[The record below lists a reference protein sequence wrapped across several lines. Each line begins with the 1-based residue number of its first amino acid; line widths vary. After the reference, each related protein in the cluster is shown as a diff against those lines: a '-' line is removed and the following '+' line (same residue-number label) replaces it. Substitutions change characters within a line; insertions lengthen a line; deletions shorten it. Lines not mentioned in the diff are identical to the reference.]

1 VTPRPITS
9 ALLALFAI
17 FAIGVG
23 GYMYL
28 ERWTFLE
35 SLWMVTITLTT
46 IGFGEIHPLT
56 DLGRWF
62 TMGLIVAGVSVGA
75 YATTQLTSL
84 VLEGQMSGLLR
95 HQRRQAELDKLQN
108 HFIVVGFGRLGRT
121 VVEELIATGVPV
133 CVVERDPTNLAEL
146 ERLRLCPV
154 VVGDGSTDEV
164 LKQAGILRA
173 RGVAVAVSSGAEAV
187 FVTLSVRELNPKI
200 PIITRVSDAEHAVKA
215 RRAGAT
221 SVVSPHTMGGWRMA
235 HGLVRPHATSFLD
248 LATLASHE
256 DILLEEYQLP
266 PNSPANGLSL
276 GSLKIGE
283 HWHVLVIAIRHAD
296 GKMVPTP
303 GAAQMLGKG
312 DVIIVVGAPAP
323 VRNFGRWL
331 LVQPD

>member
-1 VTPRPITS
+1 MTPTPITS
-9 ALLALFAI
+9 ALFALLAI
-17 FAIGVG
+17 FIIGVS
-23 GYMYL
+23 GYMYI
-28 ERWTFLE
+28 EEWTFLE
-35 SLWMVTITLTT
+35 ALWMVTITLTT
-46 IGFGEIHPLT
+46 IGFGEIRPLSEP
-56 DLGRWF
+56 GRWF

-75 YATTQLTSL
+75 YAMTQLTSL
-84 VLEGQMSGLLR
+84 VLEGQMSGLIR
-95 HQRRQAELDKLQN
+95 HRRRQAELDKMHG

-121 VVEELIATGVPV
+121 VAEELIATGVPV
-133 CVVERDPTNLAEL
+133 CVVERDPANLAEL
-146 ERLRLCPV
+146 ERMRLCPV
-154 VVGDGSTDEV
+154 VVGDGSADEV
-164 LKQAGILRA
+164 LKQAGIQRA

-256 DILLEEYQLP
+256 DILLEEFHLP

-283 HWHVLVIAIRHAD
+283 QWRVLVIAIRHND

-303 GAAQMLGKG
+303 GATQMLRSG
-312 DVIIVVGAPAP
+312 DVIIVVGAPDRKS
-323 VRNFGRWL
+323 V
-331 LVQPD
+331 V

>member
-1 VTPRPITS
+1 MS
-9 ALLALFAI
+9 ALLALLAI
-17 FAIGVG
+17 IGIGVG

-28 ERWTFLE
+28 EGWTFLE

-46 IGFGEIHPLT
+46 IGFGEIHTLT
-56 DLGRWF
+56 DGGRWF
-62 TMGLIVAGVSVGA
+62 TMALIVAGVSIGA
-75 YATTQLTSL
+75 YAMTQLTTR

-95 HQRRQAELDKLQN
+95 HRRRQAELERLHN

-133 CVVERDPTNLAEL
+133 CVVERDPANLAEL

-154 VVGDGSTDEV
+154 VVGDGSADEV

-187 FVTLSVRELNPKI
+187 FVTLSVSELNPKI
-200 PIITRVSDAEHAVKA
+200 PIITRVTDAEHATKA

-221 SVVSPHTMGGWRMA
+221 SVVSPHNMGGWRMA

-256 DILLEEYQLP
+256 DILLEEFQLP
-266 PNSPANGLSL
+266 PTSPANGLSL

-283 HWHVLVIAIRHAD
+283 QWKVLVIAIRHAD

-303 GAAQMLGKG
+303 GATQILGKN

-323 VRNFGRWL
+323 VRAFGRWL
-331 LVQPD
+331 LGQEA